1 MESIDIRVYPGY
13 TMDSMNYAIVNL
25 KVDPKTKKEAQR
37 IAEEIGVPLSTLL
50 KSYIKQLIRTK
61 RVSFDL
67 SEEPSE
73 YLLEAMKEAEE
84 DLKNNKASPVF
95 DDPKKAITWLH
106 KQIK

>member
-1 MESIDIRVYPGY
+1 
-13 TMDSMNYAIVNL
+13 MNYAIVNL
-25 KVDPKTKKEAQR
+25 KVDLKTKKEAQR

-61 RVSFDL
+61 RVSFDV

-73 YLLEAMKEAEE
+73 YLLKAIRESEE
-84 DLKNNKASPVF
+84 DLEKNEASPIF
-95 DDPKKAITWLH
+95 DDPKKAIDYLH